1 MKNYTMILCALMML
15 FAFEAIAQPGMGV
28 KAGLNYGG
36 LSGYE
41 SGKKPALHAGLFLQW
56 KSTDKLVF
64 QPELTWQRLVQGYMT
79 DVNEE
84 TVENSLVIN
93 MAALP
98 VMIRYYPA
106 RTFYIEAGPQIAVI
120 TGAKDQGPAGAK
132 ADVHRNLSNTVFSF
146 NAGAG
151 MEFGKKLSFYL
162 RYTAG
167 INDLTRFDDN
177 PDRARYAQAGIAYRL
192 K

>member
-1 MKNYTMILCALMML
+1 MKNYTKNLCAAILLMAL
-15 FAFEAIAQPGMGV
+15 QAGAQPKLGV

-56 KSTDKLVF
+56 KSTDKF
-64 QPELTWQRLVQGYMT
+64 FIQPELTWQRLVQGYMT

-84 TVENSLVIN
+84 TVESTLTVN

-98 VMIRYYPA
+98 VLIRYYPA
-106 RTFYIEAGPQIAVI
+106 RIFFIEAGPQLAVI
-120 TGAKDQGPAGAK
+120 TGAKDQGPAGGK
-132 ADVHRNLSNTVFSF
+132 ADVRRNLSNTVFSF

-151 MEFGKKLSFYL
+151 LELGNKLSFYV
-162 RYTAG
+162 RYSAG
-167 INDLTRFDDN
+167 INDITRYDNDPDRTRF
-177 PDRARYAQAGIAYRL
+177 AQAGIAYRL